1 MQPTKTRGGR
11 SGAAK
16 AAEAPA
22 ALGTYRGI
30 CSTCI
35 HAPTCA
41 YRLKSTEVAIWEC
54 DLFESYETP
63 SLLEIV
69 ERHGRKRGAVI
80 AMLEEIQ
87 AKYGY
92 LPTHAL
98 QVVAENTGASMVD
111 VYAVATFYRAFSLQP
126 RGRHLVSVCLGTAC
140 HVRGGPG
147 VAKEFERHLGIPAG
161 ETTDDR
167 EFTLDTVNCLGA
179 CALGP
184 VVVVDGHYFP
194 HVGIKDVED
203 ILAHTLTGLDK
214 VEVEGARRIFPI
226 EVNCPRCNHSLMDPL
241 HLIDGQPAIR
251 VTVSHGHTHGW
262 LRLSSLYGSYN
273 VEAEHEAPKD
283 AVVNF
288 FCPHCHAELRGAA
301 ACPECGAPMVPM
313 VVRGGGVVQI
323 CSRRGCKGHML
334 DVSGTAVA

>member
-1 MQPTKTRGGR
+1 MQTTKPPGENLA
-11 SGAAK
+11 GAK
-16 AAEAPA
+16 TGAP
-22 ALGTYRGI
+22 GTYRGI

-35 HAPTCA
+35 HAPSCA
-41 YRLKSTEVAIWEC
+41 YRLRSAGVAIWEC
-54 DLFESYETP
+54 DLFESYDTP
-63 SLLEIV
+63 TLTEV
-69 ERHGRKRGAVI
+69 VNRYGGRRGAVI

-92 LPTHAL
+92 LPPRAL
-98 QVVAENTGASMVD
+98 QVVAESTGASMVD
-111 VYAVATFYRAFSLQP
+111 VYAVATFYKAFSLKP
-126 RGRHLVSVCLGTAC
+126 RGKHLVSVCLGTAC
-140 HVRGGPG
+140 HVRGGPA
-147 VAKEFERHLGIPAG
+147 VAKEFVRHLGIPAG

-167 EFTLDTVNCLGA
+167 EFTLETVNCLGA

-194 HVGIKDVED
+194 HVGLKDVED
-203 ILAHTLTGLDK
+203 ILAHTRTGLDK
-214 VEVEGARRIFPI
+214 VEVEGDRRIFPI
-226 EVNCPRCNHSLMDPL
+226 EVNCPRCNHSLMDPH
-241 HLIDGQPAIR
+241 HLIDGHPAIR

-262 LRLSSLYGSYN
+262 LRLSSLYGSYK

-313 VVRGGGVVQI
+313 IVRDGGVVQI